1 MQARQGVSLSDV
13 IERITPEAIACHLYA
28 ANLPDPDLI
37 IRTSGE
43 IRLSGFLL
51 WQSVHSEFYFTDV
64 LWPAFRKVDF
74 LRAIRAYQTAS
85 VPIKYQGLGTKYT
98 HRARR
103 LLASGSPV
111 LFAGGIAL
119 AGLAISS
126 LTKGTTLNPVIV
138 WALLLV
144 VREELGFRSI

>member
-1 MQARQGVSLSDV
+1 VG
-13 IERITPEAIACHLYA
+13 AI
-28 ANLPDPDLI
+28 
-37 IRTSGE
+37 
-43 IRLSGFLL
+43 
-51 WQSVHSEFYFTDV
+51 
-64 LWPAFRKVDF
+64 
-74 LRAIRAYQTAS
+74 

-126 LTKGTTLNPVIV
+126 LTKGTTLNPLTV
-138 WALLLV
+138 WALLLAWTILLV
-144 VREELGFRSI
+144 FQMVAEYRKRTRMTRVPPRRAMTRARRHLERQAALDAGGDVGILRDVRQREPMSLPGCWRCAIAPGFAMLVKSKTRFTH